1 MLSPARSVYR
11 WASWASA
18 VCGAH
23 VIAYLLGTLPR
34 TLAELGLLYLLP
46 GYLGIVFWAVA
57 FGTGLLEKVGPRL
70 MLRGHILSGAGM
82 GLVFVWSV
90 AARNM
95 DLLVLVP
102 AAFGIGQ
109 LPVLWALL
117 TGHRRGMT

>member
-1 MLSPARSVYR
+1 M
-11 WASWASA
+11 
-18 VCGAH
+18 CGAH

-34 TLAELGLLYLLP
+34 TLTELGLLYLLP

-57 FGTGLLEKVGPRL
+57 FGTGLLEQVGPRL
-70 MLRGHILSGAGM
+70 MLRGHILSCAGM

>member
-11 WASWASA
+11 WASWGSA
-18 VCGAH
+18 LCGAH

-34 TLAELGLLYLLP
+34 TPAELGWLYLLL

-57 FGTGLLEKVGPRL
+57 FGTGLLEQVGPRL
-70 MLRGHILSGAGM
+70 MLRGHILSGVGM
-82 GLVFVWSV
+82 ALVFTWSV

-102 AAFGIGQ
+102 AAFGTGQ
-109 LPVLWALL
+109 LPVLWTLL
-117 TGHRRGMT
+117 TGRRQGMA